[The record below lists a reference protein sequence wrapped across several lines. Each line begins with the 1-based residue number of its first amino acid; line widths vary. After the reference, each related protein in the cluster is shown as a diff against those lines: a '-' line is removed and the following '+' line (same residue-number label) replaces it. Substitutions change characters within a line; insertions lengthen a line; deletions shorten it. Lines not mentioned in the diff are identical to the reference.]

1 MLHCDKLMLQ
11 RNDKLPRGRL
21 PHDNAYDSIGFLE
34 RRRTPANAHF
44 ACR

>member
-21 PHDNAYDSIGFLE
+21 PHDNAYGLDRVS
-34 RRRTPANAHF
+34 
-44 ACR
+44 